1 MGLMDTLDL
10 GVFKRSETWKAFVIA
25 AMMFVTISFAA
36 LSMFDNLDDI
46 FQSDAEPEP
55 IPNIAFESLN
65 RTGIESPLVNETG
78 WFNMDDLRG
87 SIIIFDMMAHD
98 CSNCHA
104 VQYHLED
111 NMNAWQDLAVQN
123 NKSLHIIAYGSWYGE
138 DLDYLNESDSKYT
151 VPLYP
156 TGMGY
161 EKSATLTDGSVT
173 DPVRLFTTG
182 GAGQIPVVMVIDE
195 EGYIIER
202 QITGSPVDKWSS
214 FDSVVELA
222 LTTPVTETEDL
233 RIAWE
238 EPSTSY
244 LAVFALGM
252 ILSIL
257 VYFSPCAFPVLPGF
271 ISYYLSLG
279 AREDE
284 LIAEGK
290 LKTKMPSPVVIG
302 SLSGF
307 GMWTFFLFI
316 GIIAMVMGEAFQKS
330 GLVHYIAVFIAI
342 LLIILGSMMLLG
354 VTSHLMGFV
363 QKFVDK
369 YSTTEDDDIF
379 TPRRNMY
386 LYGIGYA
393 AASIDCTAA
402 AVLPFVLY
410 LSTLGGSAVTLG
422 IGGLMLGLLIL
433 MIAVTVMVG
442 LGRQVMINFLRRST
456 GMIKMVGSWMMIMAG
471 VSLTLYLTNREAVS
485 AVFG

>member
-1 MGLMDTLDL
+1 
-10 GVFKRSETWKAFVIA
+10 
-25 AMMFVTISFAA
+25 MFVAISFAA
-36 LSMFDNLDDI
+36 LSMFDSMDDI
-46 FQSDAEPEP
+46 FQSDADPEP

-65 RTGIESPLVNETG
+65 RTGIESLIVNETG
-78 WFNMDDLRG
+78 WLTTDELRG
-87 SIIIFDMMAHD
+87 SIVIFDMMAHD

-104 VQYHLED
+104 VQYHLEE
-111 NMNAWQDLAVQN
+111 NMEGWQNLALQN
-123 NKSLHIIAYGSWYGE
+123 NKTLHLIAYGSWYGE
-138 DLDYLNESDSKYT
+138 DLNYLNDSDSKYS

-161 EKSATLTDGSVT
+161 ENSATLSSGDTT

-202 QITGSPVDKWSS
+202 QTTGSPVDKWQS

-222 LTTPVTETEDL
+222 VSTPVTETEGL

-244 LAVFALGM
+244 SAVFALGM

-284 LIAEGK
+284 LIEAGK

-316 GIIAMVMGEAFQKS
+316 GVIAIVMGEAFQKS

-342 LLIILGSMMLLG
+342 LLIILGTMMLLG
-354 VTSHLMGFV
+354 ITSHVMGFV

-369 YSTTEDDDIF
+369 YSTTEDDDVF

-410 LSTLGGSAVTLG
+410 LGTLGGGAITLG

-471 VSLTLYLTNREAVS
+471 ITLTLYLTSREAVS

>member
-1 MGLMDTLDL
+1 MGIMDTADL
-10 GVFKRSETWKAFVIA
+10 GVFKRSETWKAFAIA
-25 AMMFVTISFAA
+25 AVLFVMISFAA
-36 LSMFDNLDDI
+36 LSMFDSMDEV
-46 FQSDAEPEP
+46 FQSDAKPEP
-55 IPNIAFESLN
+55 VPNIVFESLN
-65 RTGIESPLVNETG
+65 RSGVESEIVNETG
-78 WFNMDDLRG
+78 WITMNELRG

-111 NMNAWQDLAVQN
+111 KMAGWQELAN
-123 NKSLHIIAYGSWYGE
+123 ESNKSLHILAYGSWYPEGLE
-138 DLDYLNESDSKYT
+138 YLNDSDDNYQ

-156 TGMGY
+156 TGLGSPN
-161 EKSATLTDGSVT
+161 SAILESGDTV
-173 DPVRLFTTG
+173 DPVRLFTTAG
-182 GAGQIPVVMVIDE
+182 TGQIPVVMVIDE

-202 QITGSPVDKWSS
+202 QTSGSPTDKWSS

-222 LTTPVTETEDL
+222 ITTPVTATEDL

-244 LAVFALGM
+244 VAVFALGM

-284 LIAEGK
+284 LIADGK
-290 LKTKMPSPVVIG
+290 LKSKMPSPVVIG
-302 SLSGF
+302 ALSGF
-307 GMWTFFLFI
+307 GMWTFFLLI
-316 GIIAMVMGEAFQKS
+316 GVVALVMGEAFQKS
-330 GLVHYIAVFIAI
+330 GLVHLIAISIAI
-342 LLIILGSMMLLG
+342 LLVILGSLMLIN

-363 QKFVDK
+363 QNIVDK
-369 YSTTEDDDIF
+369 YSTTEDDEVF

-402 AVLPFVLY
+402 AVLPFVIY
-410 LSTLGGSAVTLG
+410 LGTLGSSAVTLG
-422 IGGLMLGLLIL
+422 ISGLMLGLLIL
-433 MIAVTVMVG
+433 MIVVTVLVG
-442 LGRQVMINFLRRST
+442 LGRQVMINFLRRAT
-456 GMIKMVGSWMMIMAG
+456 GMIKMVGSWMMIVAG
-471 VSLTLYLTNREAVS
+471 VTLTLYITNREAVS